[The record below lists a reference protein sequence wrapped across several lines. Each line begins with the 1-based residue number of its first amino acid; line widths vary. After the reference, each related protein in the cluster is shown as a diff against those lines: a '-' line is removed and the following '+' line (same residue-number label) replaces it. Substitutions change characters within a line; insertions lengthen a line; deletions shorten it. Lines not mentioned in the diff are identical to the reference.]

1 MSPKKILIIA
11 GPDGAGKSTL
21 ASEFLPKEAGCL
33 QFVNADLIAA
43 GLSPFRP
50 ESAANRAGR
59 VMIEEIAEHVRRQ
72 DSFAFETTLSGR
84 GYVRLIREWRE
95 LGYVVQLHFL
105 SLKSPDEAIARV
117 AARVAQGGHYIPDEV
132 VCRRFQAGL
141 SNFHNLYKREVDIWG
156 FYDNSFDMPLL
167 IEEGQN

>member
-1 MSPKKILIIA
+1 M
-11 GPDGAGKSTL
+11 
-21 ASEFLPKEAGCL
+21 
-33 QFVNADLIAA
+33 V
-43 GLSPFRP
+43 
-50 ESAANRAGR
+50 
-59 VMIEEIAEHVRRQ
+59 EEIAEHVRRQ
-72 DSFAFETTLSGR
+72 ESFAFETTLSGR

-117 AARVAQGGHYIPDEV
+117 TA
-132 VCRRFQAGL
+132 
-141 SNFHNLYKREVDIWG
+141 FHNLYKREVDIWG